1 MPPHTL
7 YRLAGWAGAVSATIL
22 VLNAARRGHLIPD
35 NLPVTHVLAPLAEAF
50 GLLLLTG
57 LFLAA
62 QRRIGTLGTLGY
74 ALNFLGLAGLL
85 GVEYIL
91 NLVFPELT
99 KAQIATLANGLT
111 GTMFTATSIVFLAG
125 AIIFGAALWRSQ
137 QTPRAAVAAYVLGAT
152 LVALRGV
159 LPAATFPP
167 GVLVMAVGI
176 AWMGITLIKHAPR
189 SEPEDTS
196 SKPSAP
202 PVGSTRR
209 LAKSGN

>member
-1 MPPHTL
+1 MPARTL
-7 YRLAGWAGAVSATIL
+7 YRLAGWAGAVSAAIL
-22 VLNAARRGHLIPD
+22 VINAARRGHLIPD
-35 NLPVTHVLAPLAEAF
+35 NLPVTHALAPLAEAF

-62 QRRIGTLGTLGY
+62 HQRTGALGTLGY
-74 ALNFLGLAGLL
+74 TLNFLGLAGLL

-99 KAQIATLANGLT
+99 KAQITTLTNGLT
-111 GTMFTATSIVFLAG
+111 GTMFTATSIIFLAG
-125 AIIFGAALWRSQ
+125 AIIFGATLWQ
-137 QTPRAAVAAYVLGAT
+137 TKQTPRAAVAAYVLGAIP
-152 LVALRGV
+152 VALRGV

-189 SEPEDTS
+189 SGPQDTG

-202 PVGSTRR
+202 PVGSAGR
-209 LAKSGN
+209 LAKSSN